1 MNSAAAAAA
10 VPLDGPRHAVVTA
23 SVMMAALLQTLDN
36 TIASVA
42 LPRMQGSVSASQD
55 QMAWVLTSYIIAA
68 AILTPLSGW
77 LAGRIG
83 RRRLLLA
90 SIAGFTVASV
100 FCGAAQTLPEIVVA
114 RVMQGMCGAALM
126 PMSQSVLLDIN
137 PSRIHG
143 RTLATWLM
151 AATLGPLIGPA
162 IGGWITEHY
171 SWRWVFYINV
181 PGGIIAYLG
190 LVSALP
196 ETQLRKSRFD
206 FFGFAALSVGIG
218 ALQLVLDRG
227 QLRDWFSSAEICIEA
242 IVAGLAFYL
251 FVVHML
257 TTTRERFVSLAL
269 FRDRNFLAGNAFLF
283 VTSTLMFSSMALLPP
298 LLQQLMNYPVVTAGM
313 VTVPRGVGNMMG
325 LIIAGRLVERTDGRY
340 VIVMG
345 CLLTAWSM
353 WVMTGFDLQMDQGLV
368 MWSGFSQGV
377 GIAFAFA
384 PAAASAFATLAPA
397 LRNDG
402 TAIFSLTRNLSASTG
417 ISVMVMLVTRNSQIL
432 HAALAEHVSRYSGFM
447 RAHLPPGVPNV
458 RSLQALDAAVTRQAA
473 MIAYIDDFKL
483 MALLCLAAIPLVLLL
498 RGGRPAAAPPV
509 PVD

>member
-1 MNSAAAAAA
+1 
-10 VPLDGPRHAVVTA
+10 
-23 SVMMAALLQTLDN
+23 
-36 TIASVA
+36 
-42 LPRMQGSVSASQD
+42 
-55 QMAWVLTSYIIAA
+55 
-68 AILTPLSGW
+68 
-77 LAGRIG
+77 
-83 RRRLLLA
+83 
-90 SIAGFTVASV
+90 
-100 FCGAAQTLPEIVVA
+100 
-114 RVMQGMCGAALM
+114 
-126 PMSQSVLLDIN
+126 
-137 PSRIHG
+137 
-143 RTLATWLM
+143 
-151 AATLGPLIGPA
+151 
-162 IGGWITEHY
+162 
-171 SWRWVFYINV
+171 
-181 PGGIIAYLG
+181 
-190 LVSALP
+190 
-196 ETQLRKSRFD
+196 
-206 FFGFAALSVGIG
+206 
-218 ALQLVLDRG
+218 
-227 QLRDWFSSAEICIEA
+227 
-242 IVAGLAFYL
+242 
-251 FVVHML
+251 
-257 TTTRERFVSLAL
+257 
-269 FRDRNFLAGNAFLF
+269 
-283 VTSTLMFSSMALLPP
+283 MFSSMALLPP

-384 PAAASAFATLAPA
+384 PAAASVANA

-498 RGGRPAAAPPV
+498 RGGRPASAPPV